1 VLSDRSSGRVM
12 LGTQVY
18 EALRAEITRGVVAP
32 GEKLAENEI
41 AARFG
46 VSRTPTREA
55 LRRLETEGL
64 AERRGPT
71 LHAVP
76 FSREAGAEILL
87 IRQLLEPTCGST
99 SAPLMGP
106 RDLIR
111 LDAIVREMAAAV
123 HDGPIEQAELNNRF
137 HDALYARC
145 PHRRLLEEV
154 RRVRE
159 HSATFWLYE
168 TYTPEDRARVVNE
181 HVRIVELAGLV
192 AHRERTPDALAE
204 ALDHHIGCARERF
217 DENARLREGT
227 GA

>member
-1 VLSDRSSGRVM
+1 M

-18 EALRAEITRGVVAP
+18 EALRAEITRGVIAP

-41 AARFG
+41 ATRFG

-76 FSREAGAEILL
+76 FSREAGSEILL
-87 IRQLLEPTCGST
+87 IRQLLEPTCGAT
-99 SAPLMGP
+99 SAPALSA

-111 LDAIVREMAAAV
+111 LDAIVREMTAAV
-123 HDGPIEQAELNNRF
+123 DDGPVDQAELNNRF
-137 HDALYARC
+137 HDALYERC
-145 PHRRLLEEV
+145 PHPRLLEEV

-168 TYTPEDRARVVNE
+168 TYTREDRARVLSE
-181 HVRIVELAGLV
+181 HAHIVELAGSIAAGEELP
-192 AHRERTPDALAE
+192 EALAR
-204 ALDHHIGCARERF
+204 ALDSHIGSARRRF
-217 DENARLREGT
+217 DENARLGD
-227 GA
+227 GGHA